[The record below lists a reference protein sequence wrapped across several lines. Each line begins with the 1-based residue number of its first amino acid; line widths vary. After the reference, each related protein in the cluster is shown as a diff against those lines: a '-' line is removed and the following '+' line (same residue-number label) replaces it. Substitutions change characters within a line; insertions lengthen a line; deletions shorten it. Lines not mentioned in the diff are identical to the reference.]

1 MFQPSDSESERLMN
15 WDHMQIE
22 ALTEQR
28 QLIVTEMRH
37 KICLH
42 EDLFTNDIYTFIQI
56 CKSIGDFVNQRELL
70 TRRDIVSWNSE
81 FSKYLDSLTYCE
93 NEECDIDLPDITE
106 KAFRVKLDSS
116 TVRNRLVTYIREKL
130 FLKVNIKDGRKQYD
144 HMQYDLNAATEIH
157 KILSLFWERRYWIL
171 VKLMNEVALDMFE
184 YSNEA
189 GSPTYVEYSTDFHL
203 VAYWK
208 CKYYWIMK
216 QFAHTERNQIMYNI
230 NASTSEQ
237 IIVMYKHLDLLRMQV
252 CASLQMQVFDNA
264 TLMDKLQVI
273 GQAIRAQP
281 DYDNAFVTDIEKWAT
296 SQVIAVTTSRINAT
310 YYATRMLMSL
320 VSEYRKLHEEI
331 LAGQGDFILNLYGR
345 DDRFVEL
352 SHHSRRIM
360 VAVHQQ
366 RQAEL
371 IKLRANFWTICR
383 AKISS
388 GDDKFDLDLK
398 VVTEYNDTA
407 IEVNV
412 TSVIEI
418 KIGEKWNS
426 TQIGVI
432 TNGTSTT
439 TTSITTAEPITL
451 EPTTTAEPTS
461 TDSTNTSKSTT
472 LESTTIAEPTSTDST
487 NTSKS
492 TTTEFTPT
500 SNYSTL
506 ETTTIVE
513 PTKTEPTTTDKPL
526 ESTTAEVVTYEI
538 TTMPVDP
545 LESSTATPT
554 STTTPTTTTW
564 SPPSKRCIFPY
575 VYHKKMYMDCT
586 SIKGIKMCGVHR
598 KQSGIF
604 EMGKCTHRQTII
616 TKTVRYIM

>member
-1 MFQPSDSESERLMN
+1 MN

-70 TRRDIVSWNSE
+70 TRREIVSWNSE
-81 FSKYLDSLTYCE
+81 FLKYLDSLTYCE

-184 YSNEA
+184 YSNDA
-189 GSPTYVEYSTDFHL
+189 GSATYVEYSTDFHL

-208 CKYYWIMK
+208 CKYYWTMK
-216 QFAHTERNQIMYNI
+216 QFALTERNQIMYNI

-237 IIVMYKHLDLLRMQV
+237 IIVMYKHLDLVRMQV
-252 CASLQMQVFDNA
+252 CASLQIQVFDNA

-310 YYATRMLMSL
+310 YYATRMLISL

-352 SHHSRRIM
+352 SHHSLRIM

-371 IKLRANFWTICR
+371 IKLRANFWTTCR
-383 AKISS
+383 AKVSS

-407 IEVNV
+407 IEVND
-412 TSVIEI
+412 TSVIDI
-418 KIGEKWNS
+418 KIGQKWNL
-426 TQIGVI
+426 TQISVV
-432 TNGTSTT
+432 TKGTSM
-439 TTSITTAEPITL
+439 TTSTYTDEPITL
-451 EPTTTAEPTS
+451 EPTTTAEPI
-461 TDSTNTSKSTT
+461 T
-472 LESTTIAEPTSTDST
+472 LESTTIAEPITTESTT
-487 NTSKS
+487 TSKS
-492 TTTEFTPT
+492 TT
-500 SNYSTL
+500 L
-506 ETTTIVE
+506 ETTTTV
-513 PTKTEPTTTDKPL
+513 
-526 ESTTAEVVTYEI
+526 ESTTGEVVSYEI

-545 LESSTATPT
+545 LESSTDTPT
-554 STTTPTTTTW
+554 TTTPTTAMPTTTTW

-604 EMGKCTHRQTII
+604 EMGKCSHRQTII